1 MSLCYDKNNYF
12 YLVCRFGVH
21 YELPLLIQSL
31 IMTVTMLIMM
41 HICVTVKKEST
52 PTTIHRSIWG
62 KTLLYVVLCMVHVH
76 VHVMRVP
83 YL

>member
-1 MSLCYDKNNYF
+1 MPPKTCCDEIFYF
-12 YLVCRFGVH
+12 VCRFGVH

-31 IMTVTMLIMM
+31 IMTVTMLVMM

-62 KTLLYVVLCMVHVH
+62 KAVDQYGV
-76 VHVMRVP
+76 
-83 YL
+83 